1 MSPKPSETAAL
12 QPIVDDSTIAKPD
25 YAREN
30 SSKRRNSDNDEK
42 VCKVLFM
49 TQIRINITT

>member
-1 MSPKPSETAAL
+1 MSPNPSETAAL
-12 QPIVDDSTIAKPD
+12 QPIVNDSTIAKPD
-25 YAREN
+25 YARQT

-49 TQIRINITT
+49 TQIRIYITT